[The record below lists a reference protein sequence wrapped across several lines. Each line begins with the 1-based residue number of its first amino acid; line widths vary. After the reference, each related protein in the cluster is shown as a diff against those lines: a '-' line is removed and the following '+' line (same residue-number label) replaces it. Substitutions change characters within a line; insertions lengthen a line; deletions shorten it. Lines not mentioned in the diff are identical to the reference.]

1 MAKTVAERQRSVADR
16 AVEFQMG
23 LQRVLAQAAS
33 ARDRREPVEKRFH
46 PYLTVSRQA
55 ASAGAE
61 VARLVGDRL
70 GWSVLD
76 RELVEILAT
85 QLKVSPDMLTLL
97 DETRANW
104 IADTLYALVDSRLVL
119 QDSYVALLGRILLAC
134 IADRSAV
141 VVGRGANFL
150 LPPQHG
156 IRLRTVAPEAFRVEY
171 LMRQK
176 ELDRR
181 AAVRHLREIEAQR
194 TDFIRH
200 HFHADP
206 DDVHV
211 YDMVLDISAFGI
223 EGSAELVIRALRL
236 RFGDL

>member
-1 MAKTVAERQRSVADR
+1 MAMTVAERQRKVAEK
-16 AVEFQMG
+16 AVEFQLG
-23 LQRVLAQAAS
+23 LQRVLSRAAA
-33 ARDRREPVEKRFH
+33 ARTRDVPREASFH

-55 ASAGAE
+55 ASGGAE
-61 VARLVGDRL
+61 VGRLVGERL

-76 RELVEILAT
+76 RELVELLAGE
-85 QLKVSPDMLTLL
+85 LKVSPDMLTLL

-104 IADTLYALVDSRLVL
+104 IADTLYALVDSRLIL

-134 IADRSAV
+134 IADRSVV

-156 IRLRTVAPEAFRVEY
+156 IRLRTIAPQGARIEY
-171 LMRQK
+171 LMRQ
-176 ELDRR
+176 EGLERR
-181 AAVRHLREIEAQR
+181 LAERRLKEIEAQR
-194 TDFIRH
+194 TDFVRH

-211 YDMVLDISAFGI
+211 YDMVLDTSASGI
-223 EGSAELVIRALRL
+223 EGCTDLVIRALKL
-236 RFGDL
+236 RFPNL